1 MCQSKS
7 VKVEKPASC
16 AKNVACNDREQDT
29 DYIPGGYI
37 IIARSL
43 IESEVMNKPSLYF
56 KLWIYMLISATHKKS
71 KGKLSRGQL
80 LVTYQDLLK
89 VGKYYKGCC
98 LEYPSEKQ
106 VRAAVEW
113 FQTAGMISKKRTTRG
128 MIISITNY
136 DHYQDPEKY
145 QRHKK
150 NAKDKRSANDKP
162 PEGSHQGQDDGNS
175 QNAENNELDGH
186 IGHAEGHNEGNNG
199 GNMNSSDRALDRQEW
214 GKCDNEDKAREEGVD
229 DSAESSTYP
238 SLPQVTPSIDSI
250 LNQIQDSNLRGLLE
264 SFFQKISRT
273 RKSGRISAKL
283 VNNLLVEIMQY
294 ENWKVYAAVSK
305 YLKRECW
312 LEGKDEKYL
321 LGMLKRTTIH
331 DYYEVESQEKMIDS
345 GRNEV
350 EVQRCRSDVKRGPM
364 PKTYAQAQDAERRIM
379 INYIKTMEG

>member
-1 MCQSKS
+1 
-7 VKVEKPASC
+7 
-16 AKNVACNDREQDT
+16 
-29 DYIPGGYI
+29 
-37 IIARSL
+37 
-43 IESEVMNKPSLYF
+43 
-56 KLWIYMLISATHKKS
+56 
-71 KGKLSRGQL
+71 
-80 LVTYQDLLK
+80 
-89 VGKYYKGCC
+89 
-98 LEYPSEKQ
+98 
-106 VRAAVEW
+106 
-113 FQTAGMISKKRTTRG
+113 
-128 MIISITNY
+128 
-136 DHYQDPEKY
+136 
-145 QRHKK
+145 
-150 NAKDKRSANDKP
+150 
-162 PEGSHQGQDDGNS
+162 
-175 QNAENNELDGH
+175 
-186 IGHAEGHNEGNNG
+186 
-199 GNMNSSDRALDRQEW
+199 MNSSDRALDRQEW

-229 DSAESSTYP
+229 DSAESSTCP

-250 LNQIQDSNLRGLLE
+250 LNQIQDSDLRGLLE

-294 ENWKVYAAVSK
+294 EDWKVYAAVSK